1 VEPAAVLRAMTAVA
15 DWQLANPAK
24 WATNLWHYAAF
35 WVGMTSL
42 AALDGDPKY
51 YEAIKKNGDANEW
64 RPAARPGHADDQAI
78 TASYAY
84 LYSVERERRM
94 IEPTLARFDDMT
106 ARKFDEPLTWDETA
120 TPIRER
126 EWAWCD
132 ALFMAPPA
140 MALTSASVGDP
151 KYLQLANRLWWKT
164 TSFLYDEQ
172 EHLYYRDSRFF
183 QQKEPNGKKV
193 FWSRGNG
200 WVLAGAVRMLE
211 STPQQDPDRGRY
223 ETLLRDMATRVAA
236 LQGSD
241 GFWRA
246 SLLDPESVPKP
257 ESSGSAFYVY
267 AFAWG
272 VNQGILDRATFE
284 PVIRRG
290 WTALTGA
297 VLPTGKLGW
306 VQEVGFKPGDVCWDR
321 TEVYGAGA
329 FLLAGS
335 EVFRSAMLRDTP
347 RITRVL
353 KNPSGEPRFDQAI
366 EVPLRPE
373 ETAAV
378 AAGAKL
384 VAVDGRSG
392 AFLPVRQPSST
403 RGTLVALVSFYANE
417 ERPVHVYRVPAAV
430 PLLPARGRGIGG
442 GSDGAGAAAP
452 TKNQPPIG
460 VSLRGA

>member
-1 VEPAAVLRAMTAVA
+1 MAAVA

-35 WVGMTSL
+35 WVGMSSF
-42 AALDGDPKY
+42 ASIADDRQY
-51 YEAIKKNGDANEW
+51 YDAIKKNGEANEW
-64 RPAARPGHADDQAI
+64 KPAARPGHADDQAI
-78 TASYAY
+78 AASYAY
-84 LYSVERERRM
+84 VYSIERDRRM
-94 IEPTLARFDDMT
+94 IQPTLARFDEMT
-106 ARKFDEPLTWDETA
+106 TRTFDEPLTWDETA

-140 MALTSASVGDP
+140 MALTSASLGDT

-164 TSFLYDEQ
+164 TAFLYDKD
-172 EHLYYRDSRFF
+172 EHLYFRDSRFF

-200 WVLAGAVRMLE
+200 WVMAGIVRMLE
-211 STPQQDPDRGRY
+211 SMPQQDPDRGRY
-223 ETLLRDMATRVAA
+223 EALLGEMATRVAA

-246 SLLDPESVPKP
+246 SLLDPDSVPKP
-257 ESSGSAFYVY
+257 ESSGTAFYVY

-272 VNQGILDRATFE
+272 VNQGLLDHATFD
-284 PVIRRG
+284 PVIRKG

-335 EVFRSAMLRDTP
+335 EIYRSALLGDNP

-353 KNPSGEPRFDQAI
+353 KNPSDEARFDEAVEI
-366 EVPLRPE
+366 PLRPE
-373 ETAAV
+373 EAAAV

-384 VAVDGRSG
+384 IAVDGRSG
-392 AFLPVRQPSST
+392 AFLPTRQPSSKK
-403 RGTLVALVSFYANE
+403 GSLVALVSFYAGE
-417 ERPVHVYRVPAAV
+417 QRPVHVYRVPAATHL
-430 PLLPARGRGIGG
+430 PPARGRSFGG
-442 GSDGAGAAAP
+442 ASDAGVATAP
-452 TKNQPPIG
+452 GEKQPPIS
-460 VSLRGA
+460 VALRGG